1 MLTRL
6 GLPKLAAEPLPQ
18 SNKDLFCDD
27 VTVADLDNET
37 VAMLSQVYA
46 LDFALLNYT
55 ATLDAALEDER

>member
-6 GLPKLAAEPLPQ
+6 GLPKLAADHLPQ

-27 VTVADLDNET
+27 VTVSDLDNET
-37 VAMLSQVYA
+37 VTMLTKVYA

-55 ATLDAALEDER
+55 ATLEAALEEAR